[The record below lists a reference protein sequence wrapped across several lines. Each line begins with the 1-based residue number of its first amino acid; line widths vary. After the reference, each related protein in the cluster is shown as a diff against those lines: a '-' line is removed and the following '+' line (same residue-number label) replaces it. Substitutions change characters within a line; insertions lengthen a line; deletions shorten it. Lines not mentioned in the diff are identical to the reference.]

1 MMAPSSGARPSIRAH
16 VTLSAMARSRI
27 AKGPASAVV
36 RPLGSLWRL
45 RARVTLDLVITLAV
59 TLLALGLAA
68 GYQLVGRWSRRSG
81 A

>member
-1 MMAPSSGARPSIRAH
+1 M
-16 VTLSAMARSRI
+16 
-27 AKGPASAVV
+27 

-45 RARVTLDLVITLAV
+45 RARVTLDLLVTLAV
-59 TLLALGLAA
+59 TLIAIGLAA